1 MKLRTRQTPAHD
13 EQTKRWTVGVVSKRT
28 HVSVRTL
35 HHYDQIGLLVP
46 SERTDAGYRLY
57 GATDLERLHQI
68 LVYRELGFTLD
79 AIRRVLDMPAID
91 RRSELVAQ
99 RALLVESKRRTEA
112 VIRAVDRTLESME
125 RGTTM
130 TTQEMFE
137 GFEDLRN
144 APDDIRAHHAEHA
157 KETHEQWG
165 DTDAYAESMRRARK
179 YSKAEWEEL
188 RRETERHE
196 EHMAGLMDAGVDPE
210 SVEAMAAA
218 EAMRQLITRCFYP
231 CSPEMHAGLA
241 DMYESDARF
250 REHYEKRAP
259 GLATYTAKAI
269 RANARGMEA

>member
-1 MKLRTRQTPAHD
+1 MHE
-13 EQTKRWTVGVVSKRT
+13 EQATRWTVGEMARLT

-46 SERTDAGYRLY
+46 TERSDAGYRLY

-68 LVYRELGFTLD
+68 LVYRELGFALD
-79 AIRRVLDMPAID
+79 AIGRVLDTPALD
-91 RRSELVAQ
+91 RRSELIAQ
-99 RALLVESKRRTEA
+99 RALLVESKRHTEA
-112 VIRAVDRTLESME
+112 VIRAVDRALESMD

-144 APDDIRAHHAEHA
+144 APGEIRAHHAEHA
-157 KETHEQWG
+157 KEVHERWG
-165 DTDAYAESMRRARK
+165 ETDAYAESMRRARK

-188 RRETERHE
+188 RQETDRHE
-196 EHMAGLMDAGVDPE
+196 EHMAQLMEAGVDPE
-210 SVEAMAAA
+210 AEEARAAA
-218 EAMRQLITRCFYP
+218 EAMRQHITRRFYP

-250 REHYEKRAP
+250 EAHYEKRAP
-259 GLATYTAKAI
+259 GLAAYTARAI
-269 RANARGMEA
+269 RANARAMGA

>member
-1 MKLRTRQTPAHD
+1 MKPREK
-13 EQTKRWTVGVVSKRT
+13 EQTTRWTVGEVSKRT

-35 HHYDQIGLLVP
+35 HHYDQIGLLIP
-46 SERTDAGYRLY
+46 SERSDAGYRLY

-68 LVYRELGFTLD
+68 LVYRELGFALD
-79 AIRRVLDMPAID
+79 AIRRVLDTPAID
-91 RRSELVAQ
+91 RRSELIAQ

-112 VIRAVDRTLESME
+112 VIRAVDRTLESLE

-157 KETHEQWG
+157 KETHERWG

-188 RRETERHE
+188 RRETEKHE
-196 EHMAGLMDAGVDPE
+196 EDMASLMSAGVDPE
-210 SVEAMAAA
+210 ADEARAAA

-231 CSPEMHAGLA
+231 CSPEMHVGLA
-241 DMYESDARF
+241 DMYESDTRF
-250 REHYEKRAP
+250 STHYEKRAP
-259 GLATYTAKAI
+259 GLAAYTARAI
-269 RANARGMEA
+269 RANAHSMEG